1 MLKLTKVIH
10 YNKADE
16 KRKLMIILYTK
27 NLQQFLGIP
36 GDGVGLPQRVNED
49 ALWHG
54 NIFLIQRKKVLQL
67 THEASRFTI
76 FIHGLTKKDLSTLDA
91 IIVKH
96 LRYHLLHEHVPLF
109 EMKYI
114 DTLSSAF
121 SFFKKPNRSVTG
133 TMNNMKAIYEHIY
146 LSRPNGEDRSI
157 THTINHM
164 LFKIDKE
171 YIYPV
176 EVFKEYMLEAS
187 LAREVLE

>member
-1 MLKLTKVIH
+1 
-10 YNKADE
+10 
-16 KRKLMIILYTK
+16 MIILYTK
-27 NLQQFLGIP
+27 KLQQFLDIP
-36 GDGVGLPQRVNED
+36 RNGVALPERVNDD

-76 FIHGLTKKDLSTLDA
+76 FIHGLTKKDLANIST

-96 LRYHLLHEHVPLF
+96 LRYHLLHEHVPLL

-114 DTLSSAF
+114 DDMSSAF
-121 SFFKKPNRSVTG
+121 SYFKKPNRSVTG
-133 TMNNMKAIYEHIY
+133 TMNNMKAIYEQTY
-146 LSRPNGEDRSI
+146 LSRPGIDDKSI
-157 THTINHM
+157 THKINHM

-187 LAREVLE
+187 LAREILE